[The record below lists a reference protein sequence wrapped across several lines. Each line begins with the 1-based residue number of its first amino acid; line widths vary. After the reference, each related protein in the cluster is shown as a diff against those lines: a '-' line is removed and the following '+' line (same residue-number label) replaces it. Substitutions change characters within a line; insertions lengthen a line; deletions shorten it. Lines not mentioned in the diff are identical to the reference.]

1 MTVRDQPAQ
10 AHGQARHG
18 ASAPAP
24 RALRAPPGGRHSGP
38 CDEVLAARL
47 ADGMRRVLWLGA
59 SLEHLIRRLAGA
71 PAAHRSGRAPGAG
84 GSPRPQLGRSRLG
97 ASAVKTQE
105 L

>member
-1 MTVRDQPAQ
+1 MPI
-10 AHGQARHG
+10 GPG
-18 ASAPAP
+18 AAGAP
-24 RALRAPPGGRHSGP
+24 RGRHSGP

-47 ADGMRRVLWLGA
+47 ADGMRRVQWLGA

-71 PAAHRSGRAPGAG
+71 PAGAPSGAG
-84 GSPRPQLGRSRLG
+84 RGGRPRPQLGRSRLG